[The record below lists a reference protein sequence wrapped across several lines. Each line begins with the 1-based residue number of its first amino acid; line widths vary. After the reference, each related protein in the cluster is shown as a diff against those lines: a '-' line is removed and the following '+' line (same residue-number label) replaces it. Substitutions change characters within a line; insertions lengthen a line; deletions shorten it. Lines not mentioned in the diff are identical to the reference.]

1 MVTCSCKGVRTGL
14 VSSAFISVTVAKRVK
29 KNRNFII
36 NIKLGTGFWTGL
48 TSRSI
53 AQSGLDEAAIL
64 QLALVAG
71 DNFLIRSEAIL
82 LRNGAKHKPLDHPAL
97 SFLDRI
103 SEFTEWQGR

>member
-1 MVTCSCKGVRTGL
+1 
-14 VSSAFISVTVAKRVK
+14 
-29 KNRNFII
+29 
-36 NIKLGTGFWTGL
+36 
-48 TSRSI
+48 
-53 AQSGLDEAAIL
+53 
-64 QLALVAG
+64 LVAG